1 MEELTEYNK
10 RKEIDLVIWSWIPRG
25 FGFWTWLW
33 TTIYLWRIE
42 RFGIDFAATIGL
54 GFGAFTWLVFRFV
67 LSLTGSWLIHTNL
80 WENYGCGCL
89 VKVLVFELFQYLAI
103 GLLCLWLFLAGTLT
117 GTNAL
122 LCIIFGSINWFLI
135 SYLNI

>member
-1 MEELTEYNK
+1 MEELTEYDK
-10 RKEIDLVIWSWIPRG
+10 QKESDLVIWSWIPRC
-25 FGFWTWLW
+25 FGFWIWLG

-42 RFGIDFAATIGL
+42 LFDIDLAATIGL
-54 GFGAFTWLVFRFV
+54 GIGTLIWLAFHVAMNI
-67 LSLTGSWLIHTNL
+67 TGSWLVYTNL

-89 VKVLVFELFQYLAI
+89 AKVLAFELFQYLAI
-103 GLLCLWLFLAGTLT
+103 GLLCLWLFYAGTLT

-122 LCIIFGSINWFLI
+122 LCIIFGGINWFLI